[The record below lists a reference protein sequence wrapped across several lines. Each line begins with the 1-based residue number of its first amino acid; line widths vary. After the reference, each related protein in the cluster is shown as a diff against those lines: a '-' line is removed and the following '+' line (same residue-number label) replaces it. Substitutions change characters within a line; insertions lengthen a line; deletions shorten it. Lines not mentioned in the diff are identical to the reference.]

1 MRLFLTSFLQVFLVS
16 INTIFLT
23 KGFVIGIITT
33 SLAINWVWM
42 HNLKRTVSCDTKDK
56 VVYSV
61 GATTGSIS
69 GYYFS
74 KLIFS
79 IL

>member
-1 MRLFLTSFLQVFLVS
+1 MKLFLTSFLQVFLVS

-23 KGFVIGIITT
+23 KGFVIGIIIT
-33 SLAINWVWM
+33 SFAINWVWM
-42 HNLKRTVSCDTKDK
+42 HNLKRTVTCDTRDK
-56 VVYSV
+56 LLYSA

-74 KLIFS
+74 KLIFL